1 MVNVTLFHSRQVI
14 LVDANVTFSHV
25 AVDNKSE
32 GWGVKKKKKKPLTL
46 NYTSAFLPKVN
57 PQLD

>member
-25 AVDNKSE
+25 AAVNKSE
-32 GWGVKKKKKKPLTL
+32 GWGVKKKKKPLTL

>member
-25 AVDNKSE
+25 AAVNKSG
-32 GWGVKKKKKKPLTL
+32 GWGVKKKPLTL

>member
-25 AVDNKSE
+25 AAVNKSG
-32 GWGVKKKKKKPLTL
+32 GWGVKKKPLTL

-57 PQLD
+57 QQLD

>member
-25 AVDNKSE
+25 AAVNKSG
-32 GWGVKKKKKKPLTL
+32 GWGVKKKAVDVEL
-46 NYTSAFLPKVN
+46 YFRVSSEG
-57 PQLD
+57 